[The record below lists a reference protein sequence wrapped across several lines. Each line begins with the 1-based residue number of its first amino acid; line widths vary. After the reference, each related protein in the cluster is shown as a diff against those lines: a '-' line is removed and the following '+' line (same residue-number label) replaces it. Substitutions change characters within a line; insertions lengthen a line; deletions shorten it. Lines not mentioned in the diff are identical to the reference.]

1 MKQPF
6 PFFGIIQFKHHYTW
20 LIGVPVKYEMNRN
33 DMKCTSSA
41 APLLLE
47 KAAVEDASELAI
59 SKSPQQKS
67 EVMHRCAGQDAI
79 FLVDPQRN
87 SQKKK
92 IYIYT
97 ISANVFFTKSHLQCV
112 STRYRRDLVA
122 ADSKPDPIQW
132 RFCGSV
138 DQPEVH

>member
-6 PFFGIIQFKHHYTW
+6 PFFGIIQLKQPLYMLVW
-20 LIGVPVKYEMNRN
+20 GSSEIRN

-67 EVMHRCAGQDAI
+67 EVMHLCAGQDAI
-79 FLVDPQRN
+79 LLVDPPRKG
-87 SQKKK
+87 KKH
-92 IYIYT
+92 IYT

-112 STRYRRDLVA
+112 SARYRRDMVA

-132 RFCGSV
+132 RFCGSG
-138 DQPEVH
+138 DQPGVH